1 MERASERAGDGLR
14 WLVLD
19 AMPVTQMD
27 VTGHFVV
34 EDLKTTL
41 RQKGV
46 QLVIAGRHKEI
57 VEWRKAHGLE
67 ADDTLYFP
75 TMRKAVK
82 VFLARQAEGDA
93 GEG

>member
-1 MERASERAGDGLR
+1 M
-14 WLVLD
+14 
-19 AMPVTQMD
+19 
-27 VTGHFVV
+27 TGHFVV

-46 QLVIAGRHKEI
+46 QLVVAGRYKEI
-57 VEWRKAHGLE
+57 IEWRRAHGLA

-82 VFLARQAEGDA
+82 AFLDRQADGDA
-93 GEG
+93 GEA

>member
-1 MERASERAGDGLR
+1 
-14 WLVLD
+14 
-19 AMPVTQMD
+19 MD

-34 EDLKTTL
+34 ESLKATL
-41 RQKGV
+41 RTKGV

-57 VEWRKAHGLE
+57 VEWRNTHALA

-82 VFLARQAEGDA
+82 AFLALQDEGDA
-93 GEG
+93 GEA